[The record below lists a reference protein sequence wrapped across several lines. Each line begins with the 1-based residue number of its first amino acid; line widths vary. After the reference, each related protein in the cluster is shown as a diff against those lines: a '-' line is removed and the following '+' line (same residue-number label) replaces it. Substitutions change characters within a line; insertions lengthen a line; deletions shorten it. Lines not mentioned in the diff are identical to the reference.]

1 MAKKLAFILLP
12 ALLFTFSTP
21 SSSYAQ
27 DVRLG
32 YECKGTSFGF
42 PLLECTSPGFDGTVA
57 FILKFDNSET
67 EVGIRVATLVSN
79 IVGEDAAFLSYGNF
93 TSNYIGDEAVNID
106 AEGNAIFRGDN
117 NSFTTKR
124 GTGGNVVTMTAGT
137 GDADIDIHN
146 QSKVQIESTGGN
158 GIVAS
163 SESGRVFANFS
174 NQGRIMSKVSDG
186 ADGFIAT
193 TNGGEISANFDG
205 LYSGIFMYRSSKRDS
220 TYNARGA
227 TFTSTSGNISVL
239 LTNSAS
245 ILTPSVG
252 DSHGFAAQTGGD
264 GDIDIVMKNGNS
276 CIVGRNGVKATT
288 VDGDIR
294 IELSGA
300 LIRGI
305 GTGGWAL
312 NATSVNGDITI
323 TGDGT
328 GNIASLNHN
337 SSGVYLDTG
346 GEASISNIDIWT
358 QGDGGTTIESVSGLH
373 VVSGNIWANG
383 SGGNTVVADTVNVS
397 GGDIFT
403 TVHNGNAV
411 VAQAVNISGGG
422 IWMLRGGS
430 SESIFSTA
438 VLLRNEDGQ
447 AELTV
452 GGSAIVCGG
461 ALSGI
466 ICTASDY
473 GYAVRAGDSATYGAT
488 ITTEGSGNITG
499 RIGLSDNSDVFYNNG
514 SFTGHGN
521 TGAGD
526 DRVENKGTFT
536 LTGDFDMGDGND
548 IFENIDSGMVIYDGS
563 QIIAETKPDPPS
575 TQQSSPSRHSASS
588 PPRHS
593 VLDTESSIQL
603 ANQYWIPA
611 SAGMT
616 EGAGNSRFRLSS
628 ADPAPEDTTATI
640 NFGDGDDHFI
650 NNGTIV
656 IQDTGGFNGL
666 EKITFGENSTVMVT
680 ADSTEM
686 TTDKPLIELEGTLTA
701 EDVKDLNIKL
711 ANPERHSDEFALFS
725 ETALPD
731 NEAER
736 QAVLSMISG
745 GLGEGSSAGMDSN
758 GNIFVVLANS
768 VHFNYLRNYDAMI
781 QSAYHSDTSFS
792 EKLRGS
798 CYGGEAET
806 QDLQG
811 GCLWADA
818 GSRHTRHDTKVK
830 YGEDA
835 YVFAGGFSIPAG
847 QSAVSVGAG
856 YETSDFNAGTDTN
869 AAGERFMAGL
879 SVAGEIW
886 KKIIADARTQFAK
899 AAWEST
905 SARGEDTYSAKTN
918 ITTWSAAIGAEMP
931 FFPGGG
937 VFMVVPRLEAGVAR
951 VSADSFTETGGGDMP
966 LSVEGLSQTYLRVTP
981 SVTAYAPAGESVN
994 MWITAGADAHLTDP
1008 KTDLKAAF
1016 SPDDPVNTKG
1026 GLERINIRYS
1036 AGAEVNPLKGVSVRV
1051 AYSGGVSPT
1060 FDTLTQ
1066 TFTAR
1071 FGVAF

>member
-1 MAKKLAFILLP
+1 MIKKLSCLVLSV
-12 ALLFTFSTP
+12 LLFTFSAP
-21 SSSYAQ
+21 PSYAQ
-27 DVRLG
+27 PEQKCSSPNYPIYCSPPTGDATVNLSILV
-32 YECKGTSFGF
+32 KNSFVFFASGTAAAVIAAEAGA
-42 PLLECTSPGFDGTVA
+42 D
-57 FILKFDNSET
+57 
-67 EVGIRVATLVSN
+67 ATLNFYGTN
-79 IVGEDAAFLSYGNF
+79 IGARHNKAHPANGETLFIDGAGNATFRAGNSSF
-93 TSNYIGDEAVNID
+93 TSRDG
-106 AEGNAIFRGDN
+106 
-117 NSFTTKR
+117 
-124 GTGGNVVTMTAGT
+124 GGNVVTITAGT
-137 GDADIDIHN
+137 GDAKTFIRHE
-146 QSKVQIESTGGN
+146 SKVQIESTGGN

-163 SESGRVFANFS
+163 SESGRVVADFS
-174 NQGRIMSKVSDG
+174 NQGRIYSVQDD
-186 ADGFIAT
+186 ATGFIAT

-205 LYSGIFMYRSSKRDS
+205 LYSRILMYPVGNREGSSDAK
-220 TYNARGA
+220 GA
-227 TFTSTSGNISVL
+227 TLTSTSGNISVL
-239 LTNSAS
+239 LTNSSA
-245 ILTPSVG
+245 ILAPSLG
-252 DSHGFAAQTGGD
+252 DSHGLEAVTGGD
-264 GDIDIVMKNGNS
+264 GDINIHLQNGNA

-288 VDGDIR
+288 VDGDIN
-294 IELSGA
+294 IYLSDA
-300 LIRGI
+300 LIRGR
-305 GTGGWAL
+305 GRTGL
-312 NATSVNGDITI
+312 SATSANGDITI

-328 GNIASLNHN
+328 GNIASVAGN
-337 SSGVYLDTG
+337 GVYLDTD

-358 QGDGGTTIESVSGLH
+358 QGDGGTTIESVSGLR

-383 SGGNTVVADTVNVS
+383 SGGNTVEAGTVTMS

-403 TVHNGNAV
+403 TVHNGNVV
-411 VAQAVNISGGG
+411 VAQAVDISGGG

-473 GYAVRAGDSATYGAT
+473 GYAVRAETPAATYGTT
-488 ITTEGSGNITG
+488 ITTEPTGNITG
-499 RIGLSDNSDVFYNNG
+499 RIGLSDNSDFFYNNG

-521 TGAGD
+521 TRGGD

-536 LTGDFDMGDGND
+536 LTGDFEMGEGDD
-548 IFENIDSGMVIYDGS
+548 TFENKDSGMVVYGNHS
-563 QIIAETKPDPPS
+563 IIAETKPDPPS

-588 PPRHS
+588 PSRHS
-593 VLDTESSIQL
+593 VPDTESSIQL

-616 EGAGNSRFRLSS
+616 ERAGNSRFRLSS
-628 ADPAPEDTTATI
+628 ADPAPADTTATI

-686 TTDKPLIELEGTLTA
+686 TTDKPLIELEGEITA

-736 QAVLSMISG
+736 QEVLSMISG
-745 GLGEGSSAGMDSN
+745 GLGEGSSAGVDSN

-806 QDLQG
+806 QDLSG

-847 QSAVSVGAG
+847 QSAVSIGAG

-886 KKIIADARTQFAK
+886 KRIIADARTQFAK

-905 SARGEDTYSAKTN
+905 SARGEDAYSAKTD

-931 FFPGGG
+931 FFPGG

-951 VSADSFTETGGGDMP
+951 ISADSFTETGGGDMP

-1026 GLERINIRYS
+1026 GFERINIRYS

>member
-1 MAKKLAFILLP
+1 MSKNLILLLTLLS
-12 ALLFTFSTP
+12 LLFTFFTP
-21 SSSYAQ
+21 SSYAQ
-27 DVRLG
+27 EPGVCSYLIVNGYSQPRLFTDCPRTDG
-32 YECKGTSFGF
+32 NTYLTIFASDEFPITSTNAAISYYPTQAGANVDIHLGGVSITTVQPDGESIFINTPGNA
-42 PLLECTSPGFDGTVA
+42 LLEVEDSA
-57 FILKFDNSET
+57 FI
-67 EVGIRVATLVSN
+67 I
-79 IVGEDAAFLSYGNF
+79 
-93 TSNYIGDEAVNID
+93 
-106 AEGNAIFRGDN
+106 
-117 NSFTTKR
+117 KR
-124 GTGGNVVTMTAGT
+124 GTGGNVVTITAGT
-137 GDADIDIHN
+137 GDVDMDIHN
-146 QSKVQIESTGGN
+146 NSKVQIESIGGN

-163 SESGRVFANFS
+163 SESGNVFADFS
-174 NQGRIMSKVSDG
+174 NQGRIYSVQDD
-186 ADGFIAT
+186 ATGFIAT

-205 LYSGIFMYRSSKRDS
+205 LYSRILMYPVGNHGGSSDAK
-220 TYNARGA
+220 GA
-227 TFTSTSGNISVL
+227 TLTSTSGNIGVL
-239 LTNSAS
+239 LTNSSA
-245 ILTPSVG
+245 ILAPSLG
-252 DSHGFAAQTGGD
+252 DSHGLEAVTGGD
-264 GDIDIVMKNGNS
+264 GDINIHLQNGNA
-276 CIVGRNGVKATT
+276 CIVGRNGAIANT
-288 VDGDIR
+288 VDGDIN
-294 IELSGA
+294 IYLSDA
-300 LIRGI
+300 LIRGR
-305 GTGGWAL
+305 GTGGRAL
-312 NATSVNGDITI
+312 NATSTNGDITI

-328 GNIASLNHN
+328 GNIASVAGN
-337 SSGVYLDTG
+337 GVYLDTD

-358 QGDGGTTIESVSGLH
+358 QGDGGTTIESVSGLR

-383 SGGNTVVADTVNVS
+383 SGGNTVEAGTVTMS

-403 TVHNGNAV
+403 TVHNGNVV
-411 VAQAVNISGGG
+411 VAQAVDISGGG

-473 GYAVRAGDSATYGAT
+473 GYAVRAETPAATYGTT
-488 ITTEGSGNITG
+488 ITTEPTGNITG
-499 RIGLSDNSDVFYNNG
+499 RIGLSNNNDVFYNNG

-521 TGAGD
+521 TRAGD

-536 LTGDFDMGDGND
+536 LTGDFEMGEGDD
-548 IFENIDSGMVIYDGS
+548 TFENKDSGMVVYGNHS
-563 QIIAETKPDPPS
+563 IIAETKPDPPS

-588 PPRHS
+588 PSRHS

-616 EGAGNSRFRLSS
+616 EGAGNSRFRLSAS
-628 ADPAPEDTTATI
+628 DLAPEDTTATI
-640 NFGDGDDHFI
+640 NFGGGDDHFI
-650 NNGTIV
+650 NNGTII
-656 IQDTGGFNGL
+656 IQDTGGFAGL

-680 ADSTEM
+680 ADSAEM
-686 TTDKPLIELEGTLTA
+686 TTDKPLIELEGEITA

-711 ANPERHSDEFALFS
+711 ANPERHSDEFSLFS

-731 NEAER
+731 NEAGR

-745 GLGEGSSAGMDSN
+745 GLGEGSSAGVDSN

-806 QDLQG
+806 QDLRG

-847 QSAVSVGAG
+847 QSAISIGAG

-869 AAGERFMAGL
+869 ASGERFMAGL

-886 KKIIADARTQFAK
+886 KRIIADARTQFAK

-905 SARGEDTYSAKTN
+905 SARGEDAYSAKTN

-931 FFPGGG
+931 FFPGG

-951 VSADSFTETGGGDMP
+951 VSADSFTETGDMP

-981 SVTAYAPAGESVN
+981 SVTAYAPAGESIN
-994 MWITAGADAHLTDP
+994 MWMTAGADAHLTDP

-1036 AGAEVNPLKGVSVRV
+1036 AGAEVNPLKGISVRV
-1051 AYSGGVSPT
+1051 AYSGGVSTT